1 MSLNGIDVASYQA
14 GMNVGEVMGDFVLV
28 KATEGVDYT
37 NPEFS
42 RHAKQTLSA
51 GKKLG
56 AYHFIRN
63 DSDIKQ
69 QADYFLT
76 VVKPY
81 IGKAMLVL
89 DFENTSGSTIQNQA
103 GVSLAKQWLDYVYQK
118 TGVRSL
124 LYTGISCENSLDWSA
139 LVNANYGLWIAQY
152 NNYNVVNGYQPR
164 DLYGSLKHWK
174 TAVMFQYTSTGRLP
188 EWNGNL
194 DFDVFYG
201 DKTAWDKYAQPDN
214 KPISHHVNVTYALHL
229 TNNRWLPAI
238 INDDGYAGLP
248 SHTHDLL
255 MIKVDSG
262 SVRYQVHTAQSGWLG
277 WVTGYNP
284 NDLDNGCA
292 GVPGQAIDAVQ
303 VCYNTPSGETAQ
315 YAFYRSQTTKRYGW
329 LPVVT
334 DDQDYAGIFGEPLD
348 HLQIDIDTHNP
359 L

>member
-56 AYHFIRN
+56 VYHFIRN

-103 GVSLAKQWLDYVYQK
+103 GVGLAKQWLDYVYQK

-174 TAVMFQYTSTGRLP
+174 TAVMFQYTSTGQLP

-201 DKTAWDKYAQPDN
+201 DKAAWDKYAKATKVPETDN
-214 KPISHHVNVTYALHL
+214 PTMNPSEPSGAKWVKENKSYMLKTAVKLRTAPATDASVIAV
-229 TNNRWLPAI
+229 LPA
-238 INDDGYAGLP
+238 
-248 SHTHDLL
+248 
-255 MIKVDSG
+255 G
-262 SVRYQVHTAQSGWLG
+262 STVKT
-277 WVTGYNP
+277 
-284 NDLDNGCA
+284 D
-292 GVPGQAIDAVQ
+292 QAIIQGGYRWVRQPRSNGYGYLATGPASNTLEYVETGASHAYYEVVSGDSWWSIAQ
-303 VCYNTPSGETAQ
+303 RYNTDMNKLAKMNGKTIETAIHPGD
-315 YAFYRSQTTKRYGW
+315 K
-329 LPVVT
+329 LLVK
-334 DDQDYAGIFGEPLD
+334 
-348 HLQIDIDTHNP
+348 
-359 L
+359 